1 MLFPIIMCVLITQ
14 VYSIGKNVLMLYQ
27 FSNMFFTYLLI
38 LWLCR
43 RHALVTPVAPFGILF
58 G

>member
-27 FSNMFFTYLLI
+27 FSNIFFTYMLDYGCAAAMR
-38 LWLCR
+38 W
-43 RHALVTPVAPFGILF
+43 
-58 G
+58 